1 MSEKV
6 ITVTEAARNFPD
18 CVNRA
23 HYEGTSFVLLK
34 NGVPFARIEPE
45 KESRG
50 NGAALAEALRKYHLP
65 PEEAEAWLR
74 DLEAARAA
82 LLPAED
88 KWKSS

>member
-1 MSEKV
+1 
-6 ITVTEAARNFPD
+6 
-18 CVNRA
+18 
-23 HYEGTSFVLLK
+23 
-34 NGVPFARIEPE
+34 
-45 KESRG
+45 
-50 NGAALAEALRKYHLP
+50 LAEALRKYHLP